1 MCTWY
6 RAIRV
11 DPPGAMLLKKTG
23 SPLLSSHCPSIA
35 PQLEVG
41 GSHKQLLPPSMLQC
55 CLAGSGAGGGRNCSE
70 FMSEMILS
78 CPITLSSLSLP

>member
-1 MCTWY
+1 MCTWF
-6 RAIRV
+6 RAIRI

-41 GSHKQLLPPSMLQC
+41 LTSNYSLPPCFSIAW
-55 CLAGSGAGGGRNCSE
+55 LALVQAVA
-70 FMSEMILS
+70 IAA
-78 CPITLSSLSLP
+78 LSS